1 MKEII
6 KKSKRMK
13 IKMNNL
19 LNLKNRLSPIK
30 KIIISKS
37 KISKKKIINM
47 KMRLCFNFKNAF
59 THLSSINMKTINRI
73 LSFNHDQSK

>member
-37 KISKKKIINM
+37 KIPKKKIIKI

-59 THLSSINMKTINRI
+59 TLN
-73 LSFNHDQSK
+73 